1 MLRQCITVM
10 PMHKEEMVLLHLA
23 LFNVKRFFES
33 AGIANGHF
41 KLYDELGLN
50 PVHIHKSKA
59 EHRRAILLLCKGIYE
74 IFKDKHPSEL
84 LNNPKIRE
92 ALESLDLKP

>member
-1 MLRQCITVM
+1 
-10 PMHKEEMVLLHLA
+10 MHKEEIVLLHLA

-33 AGIANGHF
+33 AGVANGHF
-41 KLYDELGLN
+41 KSYDELGVH

-59 EHRRAILLLCKGIYE
+59 DHKRAILLLCKGIYE
-74 IFKDKHPSEL
+74 IFKDKHTSEL

-92 ALESLDLKP
+92 LLETIDSGPKP

>member
-1 MLRQCITVM
+1 M

-23 LFNVKRFFES
+23 LFNVKRFFEN
-33 AGIANGHF
+33 AGVANGHF
-41 KLYDELGLN
+41 KLYDELGVH

-59 EHRRAILLLCKGIYE
+59 EHKRAIMLLCKGIYE
-74 IFKDKHPSEL
+74 IFKDKHASEL

-92 ALESLDLKP
+92 LLESIDSNLKP